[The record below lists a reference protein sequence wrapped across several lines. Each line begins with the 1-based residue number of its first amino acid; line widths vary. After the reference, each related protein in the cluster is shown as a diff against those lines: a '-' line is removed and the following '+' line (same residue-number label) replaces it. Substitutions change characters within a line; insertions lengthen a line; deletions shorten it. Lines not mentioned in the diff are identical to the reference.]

1 VPRPPVKRLDRYV
14 LREHVGP
21 LVFALAALTSLMLL
35 NYIAKQ
41 FGNLVGKGLAWTVIA
56 EFFVLAIPFTIAM
69 TLPMAVLVATIYA
82 MSRLAAENEVT
93 AMKASGVDL
102 HHVLRPVLA
111 AGAALALAMVLFNDQ
126 VLPRANHRLRQL
138 QTDIARKKPTFGL
151 REQVINE
158 VSQGQLYLRAARID
172 ADDNRMHEVVIYDLA
187 DPVHRRTIYAD
198 SGDLAMTADQRDLMM
213 TLYRGY
219 MQELSRQT
227 PGEMQR
233 VFYRTNNVRVKG
245 IGNTLERT
253 QEDGYKGDREQSI
266 CELQGQVRATDRDRL
281 EARVRLEAD
290 LRNVVR
296 TLTRGRGDAPVD
308 SARWLGAEARPS
320 LGRFYCALVGVL
332 RPRTAAAQAPAAGAP
347 DGAAVPAP
355 PAAQPMPAPKAA
367 PMPAPMAA
375 PKAAPMPA
383 PMPAPMAAPMA
394 APKAAPMAAPVAE
407 PAPAV
412 EVVASQAESHRIR
425 FESATQGAAG
435 YQVEIEKK
443 FALSVACLV
452 FVLFGAPIA
461 LRFPRGGVGLTL
473 GVSLVVFSLYYVGL
487 IAGESLADRGVLSP
501 FMAMWAANLLF
512 TAVGLLLWRGLGREQ
527 ATSRGGGLGDW
538 WQQWRDRRARR
549 PAAAG
554 GR

>member
-1 VPRPPVKRLDRYV
+1 MKRLDRYV

-41 FGNLVGKGLAWTVIA
+41 FGNLVGKGLAWSVIA

-111 AGAALALAMVLFNDQ
+111 AGAGLAGAMILFNDQ

-198 SGDLAMTADQRDLMM
+198 SGDLAMTADRRDLMM
-213 TLYRGY
+213 TLYVGY

-233 VFYRTNNVRVKG
+233 VFYRTNKVRVKG

-253 QEDGYKGDREQSI
+253 EDDGYKGDREQSI
-266 CELQGQVRATDRDRL
+266 CELQEQVRVTDRDRL
-281 EARVRLEAD
+281 EARVRLETD
-290 LRNVVR
+290 MRNIVR
-296 TLTRGRGDAPVD
+296 TLTRGRTDVPVD
-308 SARWLGAEARPS
+308 SARWLGQPARPS
-320 LGRFYCALVGVL
+320 LGRFYCAVVGAL
-332 RPRTAAAQAPAAGAP
+332 MPPPAGAQALGAQAPDAQASGAQAGAQTHAVQAP
-347 DGAAVPAP
+347 GAVVPT
-355 PAAQPMPAPKAA
+355 Q
-367 PMPAPMAA
+367 
-375 PKAAPMPA
+375 
-383 PMPAPMAAPMA
+383 
-394 APKAAPMAAPVAE
+394 
-407 PAPAV
+407 PAV
-412 EVVASQAESHRIR
+412 FPTATPATEVAPNVEVTVSQAESHRIR

-473 GVSLVVFSLYYVGL
+473 GVSLIVFSLYYVGL

-501 FMAMWAANLLF
+501 FTAMWAANLLF
-512 TAVGLLLWRGLGREQ
+512 TAVGLVLWRGLGREQ
-527 ATSRGGGLGDW
+527 ATSRGGGLADW
-538 WQQWRDRRARR
+538 WQQWRDRRRAAR
-549 PAAAG
+549 PA
-554 GR
+554 

>member
-1 VPRPPVKRLDRYV
+1 VKRLDRYV

-111 AGAALALAMVLFNDQ
+111 AGAALAAAMILFNDQ

-198 SGDLAMTADQRDLMM
+198 SGDLAMTADRRDLMM
-213 TLYRGY
+213 TLYVGY

-233 VFYRTNNVRVKG
+233 VFYRTNKVRVKG

-253 QEDGYKGDREQSI
+253 EDDGYKGDREQSI
-266 CELQGQVRATDRDRL
+266 CELQQQVRVTDRDRL
-281 EARVRLEAD
+281 EARVRLETD
-290 LRNVVR
+290 MRNIVR
-296 TLTRGRGDAPVD
+296 TLTRGRGDVPVD

-320 LGRFYCALVGVL
+320 LGRFYCAAVGAL
-332 RPRTAAAQAPAAGAP
+332 LPPPAGAQTP
-347 DGAAVPAP
+347 GAAVATQSAEFPVAT
-355 PAAQPMPAPKAA
+355 PAAEVSPN
-367 PMPAPMAA
+367 
-375 PKAAPMPA
+375 
-383 PMPAPMAAPMA
+383 
-394 APKAAPMAAPVAE
+394 
-407 PAPAV
+407 V
-412 EVVASQAESHRIR
+412 EVIVSQAESHRIR

-473 GVSLVVFSLYYVGL
+473 GVSLIVFSLYYVGL

-501 FMAMWAANLLF
+501 FTAMWAANLLF
-512 TAVGLLLWRGLGREQ
+512 TAVGLVLWRGLGREQ
-527 ATSRGGGLGDW
+527 ATSRGGGLADW
-538 WQQWRDRRARR
+538 WQQWRQQRQQRRQRRDRRGQ
-549 PAAAG
+549 PAPAGAA
-554 GR
+554 

>member
-1 VPRPPVKRLDRYV
+1 MPRPPVKRLDRYV

-355 PAAQPMPAPKAA
+355 PAAQPM
-367 PMPAPMAA
+367 
-375 PKAAPMPA
+375 
-383 PMPAPMAAPMA
+383 AAPMA

>member
-1 VPRPPVKRLDRYV
+1 MKRLDRYV

-41 FGNLVGKGLAWTVIA
+41 FGNLVGKGLEWTVIA

-111 AGAALALAMVLFNDQ
+111 TGALLAAAMILFNDQ

-198 SGDLAMTADQRDLMM
+198 SGDLAMTADRRDLMM
-213 TLYRGY
+213 TLYIGY

-233 VFYRTNNVRVKG
+233 VFYKTNKVRVKG

-253 QEDGYKGDREQSI
+253 GDDGYKGDREQSI
-266 CELQGQVRATDRDRL
+266 CELQYQVRTTDRDRL
-281 EARVRLEAD
+281 EARVRLETD
-290 LRNVVR
+290 MRNVVR
-296 TLTRGRGDAPVD
+296 VLTRGRADVPLD
-308 SARWLGAEARPS
+308 SARWRGRPARPS
-320 LGRFYCALVGVL
+320 LGRFYCSLTGLVS
-332 RPRTAAAQAPAAGAP
+332 PKAAEAQEINTGP
-347 DGAAVPAP
+347 P
-355 PAAQPMPAPKAA
+355 PAAQAA
-367 PMPAPMAA
+367 GYAVPS
-375 PKAAPMPA
+375 
-383 PMPAPMAAPMA
+383 
-394 APKAAPMAAPVAE
+394 PVVE
-407 PAPAV
+407 PPPNV
-412 EVVASQAESHRIR
+412 EVLASQAESHRIR
-425 FESATQGAAG
+425 FESASQGAAG

-501 FMAMWAANLLF
+501 FTAMWAANLLF
-512 TAVGLLLWRGLGREQ
+512 TVVGLALWRGLGREQ

-538 WQQWRDRRARR
+538 WQQWRDRRAMR
-549 PAAAG
+549 AAG
-554 GR
+554 ASAGAG